1 MKRRRKNKRIII
13 FTFILLLLLL
23 AVSLIL
29 YKSTLNIDTHGYQK
43 ETYQVFKELNIVDKI
58 IDKDYSKTLEKVIN
72 SEYFD
77 SKYIDE
83 YLNINYKEED
93 NFLEQIYNLLNIGY
107 KSNDINTIYNKL
119 KTDNI
124 ELITSN
130 NYIKDLTNML
140 NLTYFKDNN
149 LERYIKYYLNN
160 NYNYIDVITYVNIG
174 LDYEFYTNT
183 IPVVDD
189 SDILAIVNK
198 YHYLSSSY
206 VPDDLV
212 TISSKYST
220 RTNKLRS
227 VAAKAFENMAE
238 DALKDNIKVYAAS
251 SYRSYSDQ
259 KYIYNNY
266 VKEDGVQIADTY
278 SARAG
283 HSEHQTGLATDIAD
297 TSYSF
302 IKDNTKESNWLK
314 ENAHKYGFILRYES
328 TTEKITGYMYEP
340 WHYRYVGVDIATFI
354 HENKITYD
362 EYVARNK

>member
-1 MKRRRKNKRIII
+1 MKYAQRQIILNNFETSNKEPLALI
-13 FTFILLLLLL
+13 FL
-23 AVSLIL
+23 
-29 YKSTLNIDTHGYQK
+29 
-43 ETYQVFKELNIVDKI
+43 
-58 IDKDYSKTLEKVIN
+58 
-72 SEYFD
+72 
-77 SKYIDE
+77 
-83 YLNINYKEED
+83 
-93 NFLEQIYNLLNIGY
+93 
-107 KSNDINTIYNKL
+107 KSNLNSL
-119 KTDNI
+119 VSV
-124 ELITSN
+124 LGLLSN
-130 NYIKDLTNML
+130 HSSK
-140 NLTYFKDNN
+140 F
-149 LERYIKYYLNN
+149 E
-160 NYNYIDVITYVNIG
+160 
-174 LDYEFYTNT
+174 
-183 IPVVDD
+183 
-189 SDILAIVNK
+189 LAIVNK